1 MKYCL
6 SSLLECQHQTGRVFP
21 LFTLFSQGKMGSQRS
36 NLPPGWSPNDVCPLV
51 FTPLYNPLPQWTEL
65 ASTWPIA
72 YWWERVAFKVALRIT
87 CSGVCQSVCHEDT
100 LAGWWIVPEGEE
112 LRSPAISQHQLA
124 SHMSESFWKEISPH
138 PKPSESCS
146 PSCHLTSSL
155 WKTLSQ
161 NFSSK
166 LLLNSWFTETLRD
179 NKYLLLLEVLNH
191 LYNLFH
197 NHNQHSRYCYPF
209 LNPRVIL
216 QKGKKYLSLRFIENV
231 PHWARS

>member
-6 SSLLECQHQTGRVFP
+6 SSLLECQHHTEQVCF
-21 LFTLFSQGKMGSQRS
+21 LC
-36 NLPPGWSPNDVCPLV
+36 SPYFHRARCVVDGVTCLHDCTLV

-72 YWWERVAFKVALRIT
+72 YWWERVTFKEALRIT

-112 LRSPAISQHQLA
+112 LRSPAIGQHQLA
-124 SHMSESFWKEISPH
+124 SHASESFWKEICPQ

-146 PSCHLTSSL
+146 PSYHLTSSL

-161 NFSSK
+161 NCLTK
-166 LLLNSWFTETLRD
+166 LLLNFWFTEALRD
-179 NKYLLLLEVLNH
+179 NRYVLLL
-191 LYNLFH
+191 
-197 NHNQHSRYCYPF
+197 
-209 LNPRVIL
+209 
-216 QKGKKYLSLRFIENV
+216 
-231 PHWARS
+231 